1 MLNKLAGICTCSFTQ
16 LMSWMECSASR
27 NRRCFLLLTF
37 LSNFFFF
44 FFYIIRMNVM
54 VCCFRVKSYCAFV
67 IRSCARLVLCAARIP
82 RSFAL
87 SHIGKI
93 TCFAFDFVHNS
104 LDLICGGAV
113 FWFLKD
119 TAQCFNRLES
129 GSYVFSAKHTSK
141 NFRKK
146 CQR

>member
-1 MLNKLAGICTCSFTQ
+1 
-16 LMSWMECSASR
+16 MSWMECSASR
-27 NRRCFLLLTF
+27 KRRCFLLLTF
-37 LSNFFFF
+37 LSKN
-44 FFYIIRMNVM
+44 FYIIRMNVM

-129 GSYVFSAKHTSK
+129 GSYVFSAKHTS
-141 NFRKK
+141 NSLGNTFYVRD
-146 CQR
+146 